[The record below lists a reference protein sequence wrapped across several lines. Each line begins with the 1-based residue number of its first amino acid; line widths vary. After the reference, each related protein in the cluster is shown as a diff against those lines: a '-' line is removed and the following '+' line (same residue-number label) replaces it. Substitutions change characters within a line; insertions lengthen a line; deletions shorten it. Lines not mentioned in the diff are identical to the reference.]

1 MSEPTTERACICPP
15 CPGRGIDG
23 HGMTHCAE
31 CCWGT
36 GVEADITCPEHGDP
50 YYCAP
55 PNDRLLAALERAAR
69 ETGWTADELTDALA
83 ILTPIIATELA
94 AAREALGRVRELV
107 TKWDGCWCPPQMYD
121 GQDPRVRDC
130 PSHGDMSAEHFG
142 GIIRRDLTAALDGP
156 SDGGGV

>member
-69 ETGWTADELTDALA
+69 ETGWTANELTDALA

-94 AAREALGRVRELV
+94 AARDALALARGLLAA
-107 TKWDGCWCPPQMYD
+107 Y
-121 GQDPRVRDC
+121 
-130 PSHGDMSAEHFG
+130 GDAEGEGESEFLLYQ
-142 GIIRRDLTAALDGP
+142 LTAALDGP